1 MKPALQPIVSLR
13 SSYEQALSSARPFLP
28 KALNLALLSNPS
40 LKTED
45 RYKRIIHE
53 LTLYN
58 KRILRGE
65 VTDEY

>member
-13 SSYEQALSSARPFLP
+13 TSYEHALSSARPSLP
-28 KALNLALLSNPS
+28 KALNLALLTNPC
-40 LKTED
+40 LKTD
-45 RYKRIIHE
+45 DHYKRIMYE